1 MRSTVRNSTIL
12 LVGLILCLPLGSAAA
27 AGDAAAGEQKS
38 LVCGACHG
46 QEGMSNNPMWPHLAG
61 QQEAYLAKQIK
72 AFRDSNRVEPTMIGF
87 VANLSDDDILDLAA
101 YYAGLPAGS

>member
-1 MRSTVRNSTIL
+1 MRSTVRNSIIL
-12 LVGLILCLPLGSAAA
+12 FVGLILCLAVGSAAA
-27 AGDAAAGEQKS
+27 AGDAAAGKQKS

-101 YYAGLPAGS
+101 YYAGLSAGS